1 MKLRALDDPLGEEL
15 PPATITGTI
24 LIAGS
29 DTAPAIWSDNKA
41 LRDARPVDRMGTVL
55 VYRGTYHL
63 PNLRA
68 SALFDKATILFDE
81 PTPDL
86 EKIEPLLKEGL
97 ALRPSDFSGWMM
109 MANLNLLRGKRSEA
123 LAAYEKAR
131 DNTPPSPFR
140 TLFEEQVQRVIAQP
154 AGSVKPMRD
163 PGVE

>member
-1 MKLRALDDPLGEEL
+1 VKLRALDDPLREEL

-24 LIAGS
+24 LIGGS

-41 LRDARPVDRMGTVL
+41 LRDARPVDRIGTVL
-55 VYRGTYHL
+55 VYRGTYYL

-97 ALRPSDFSGWMM
+97 GLRPSDFLGWMM
-109 MANLNLLRGKRSEA
+109 IGNLNLLRGRRSEA

-140 TLFEEQVQRVIAQP
+140 TLFEEQLQRMIAQP

-163 PGVE
+163 PGIE